1 MSTFRQCFTDQLIP
15 AFQTATQKMF
25 QQIAEALNKGEGGRE
40 GDLPAFCYLCLVA
53 DTCECMTSLAACLQ
67 ASPAGL

>member
-40 GDLPAFCYLCLVA
+40 GEVPRPSAICVLWLTRVRA
-53 DTCECMTSLAACLQ
+53 
-67 ASPAGL
+67 